1 MKICAF
7 LQRRKIEKEKTC
19 KERKMIWNKEAEC
32 MRIAERE
39 KLQLERMKAILK
51 RAYKNVPYYKKRFD
65 DMKVRPGDM
74 KSLKDINK
82 FPFTTKT
89 DLRDGYP
96 FGLFAVPRKEIVEVH
111 TSSGTTGKPTVS
123 GYTRK
128 DIDIWG
134 EVVARALTMCGA
146 TKDDII
152 QNGYGYGLF
161 TGGLG
166 VHYGAQRIGATV
178 VPVSA
183 GQTKRHLDIM
193 QDFGSTILTCT
204 PSYALYLTEAVVEAG
219 INIKKLK
226 LKAGC
231 FGAEMWTD
239 RMRDEI
245 EKRFHL
251 LALNIYGLTEIIG
264 PGVAQECEQKNG
276 LHIFDDH
283 FYPEVISPETLE
295 PLPDGEKGELV
306 LTTLTRDGMPM
317 IRFRTRDITTLRREP
332 CKCGRT
338 LVRMDRIT
346 GRSDDMLKI
355 RGVLIFP
362 SQIEKAL
369 LEVKGVEPHYQIIV
383 TRPQHLDEIEVQVE
397 TSKKLFSDEIK
408 GLEEVKKKIEKHI
421 ENSIG
426 LRVKV
431 TLVEPKTLPRS
442 EGKAKRVIDKRQ
454 L

>member
-1 MKICAF
+1 
-7 LQRRKIEKEKTC
+7 
-19 KERKMIWNKEAEC
+19 MIWNREAEC
-32 MRIAERE
+32 MQIGERE
-39 KLQLERMKAILK
+39 KLQLERLKVILK
-51 RAYKNVPYYKKRFD
+51 RAYANVPYYRKRFD
-65 DMKVRPGDM
+65 EINVKPGDI
-74 KSLKDINK
+74 KSLKDIK
-82 FPFTTKT
+82 KLPFTTKT
-89 DLRDGYP
+89 DLREGYP
-96 FGLFAVPRKEIVEVH
+96 FGMFAVPRQEIVEIH

-123 GYTRK
+123 GYTKK
-128 DIDIWG
+128 DIEIWG
-134 EVVARALTMCGA
+134 EVMARALTMVGA
-146 TKDDII
+146 TKEDII

-178 VPVSA
+178 IPISA
-183 GQTKRHLDIM
+183 GQTKRQLEIM
-193 QDFGSTILTCT
+193 HDFGSTILTCT
-204 PSYALYLTEAVVEAG
+204 PSYALYLTEAAEEAG
-219 INIKKLK
+219 ISIKKLK

-251 LALNIYGLTEIIG
+251 VALNIYGLTEIIG
-264 PGVAQECEQKNG
+264 PGVAQECEEKNG
-276 LHIFDDH
+276 LHISEDH
-283 FYPEVISPETLE
+283 FYPEVVSPETLE
-295 PLPDGEKGELV
+295 PLTEGEKGELV
-306 LTTLTRDGMPM
+306 ITTLTREGTPM
-317 IRFRTRDITTLRREP
+317 IRFRTRDVTALRREK

-346 GRSDDMLKI
+346 GRTDDRLKI

-369 LEVKGVEPHYQIIV
+369 LEIKGVEPHYQIII
-383 TRPQHLDEIEVQVE
+383 TRPQHLDELEVQVE
-397 TSKKLFSDEIK
+397 TSKKLFSDEVRH
-408 GLEEVKKKIEKHI
+408 LEETRKKIEKHI
-421 ENSIG
+421 ENAIG